1 MRISQADA
9 ATEGADVEV
18 RAKPS
23 AEQPRDMKATAKM
36 KLTVASRS
44 PASSCSGRTT
54 WPAWCPAATRA

>member
-1 MRISQADA
+1 
-9 ATEGADVEV
+9 
-18 RAKPS
+18 
-23 AEQPRDMKATAKM
+23 M